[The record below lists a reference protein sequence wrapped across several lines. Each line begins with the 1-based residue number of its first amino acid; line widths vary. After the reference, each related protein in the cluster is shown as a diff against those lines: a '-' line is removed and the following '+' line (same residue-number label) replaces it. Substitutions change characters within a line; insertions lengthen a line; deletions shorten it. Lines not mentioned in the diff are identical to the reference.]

1 MSRMIDQIRQSAVP
15 ANVMRTAA
23 RGALSLPAAE
33 MIEILVLLAANPIFG
48 EEARLTLAQWDE
60 KSALEVAS
68 NPATAPEVLEYL
80 ISPKNRRPALLPAL
94 LENPS
99 VPESALMDVAEEQS
113 REVAQMLLASPRA
126 RRSANVLYALYSN
139 PVLDFDQGQQVQEAL
154 AQVAPSTAAG
164 SDAEAD
170 EVLEQYVEDHCA
182 EIAAEEGKEFRV
194 VGSPEEETPEQKAA
208 AAAPVEAPHQSQRLS
223 VFQKIARLSVGER
236 VQLAMKGSKDE
247 RFVLVRDGAKVVAT
261 AVLESPKLTD
271 QEVETYAAMKN
282 VQEAVLRT
290 LASRRK
296 FMKNYSVIRNLANN
310 PRCPLDVQLTLVK
323 NLLPNDLRTLS
334 MNKNVGDTVRRVAMK
349 LHKERTDKK

>member
-1 MSRMIDQIRQSAVP
+1 MPRMIDQIRHSAVP
-15 ANVMRTAA
+15 ANIMRTAA

-33 MIEILVLLAANPIFG
+33 MIEILVFLTASPVFG

-68 NPATAPEVLEYL
+68 NPATPPEVLQYL
-80 ISPKNRRPALLPAL
+80 VSPKNRRPALVPAL

-99 VPESALMDVAEEQS
+99 VPESALMDMAEEQS
-113 REVAQMLLASPRA
+113 REMVQWLLASPRV
-126 RRSANVLYALYSN
+126 RHSANVLYALYSN
-139 PVLDFDQGQQVQEAL
+139 PLLDFDQAQQVQSAL
-154 AQVAPSTAAG
+154 AEVASSTAAA
-164 SDAEAD
+164 SDAGAD
-170 EVLEQYVEDHCA
+170 EVLEQYVEDHAA
-182 EIAAEEGKEFRV
+182 EIAAEEGREFRV
-194 VGSPEEETPEQKAA
+194 VGSSEEETPEQKAA
-208 AAAPVEAPHQSQRLS
+208 AAAPAEAPQQSQRLS
-223 VFQKIARLSVGER
+223 VFQKIARLTVGER

-247 RFVLVRDGAKVVAT
+247 RFVLIRDGAKVVAT

-296 FMKNYSVIRNLANN
+296 FMKNYSVVRNLANN

-323 NLLPNDLRTLS
+323 NLLPNDLRALS
-334 MNKNVGDTVRRVAMK
+334 MNKNVGDTVRRVALK
-349 LHKERTDKK
+349 LHKERTEKK